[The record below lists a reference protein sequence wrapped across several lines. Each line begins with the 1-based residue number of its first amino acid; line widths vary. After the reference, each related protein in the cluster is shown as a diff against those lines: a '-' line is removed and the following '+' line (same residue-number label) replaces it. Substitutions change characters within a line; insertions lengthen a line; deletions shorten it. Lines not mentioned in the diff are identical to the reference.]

1 MTIRVRLL
9 AILVIAFISAAFSS
23 AIGLWAAGTLE
34 RHFSSFQLS
43 AKALYNH
50 QLGVTFHDV
59 LRSDVIRIIAAPQ
72 TGEDALS
79 ILMEFNNSVKSV
91 KALVEEN
98 RDLALPPKIRAA
110 VDNSGREF
118 TLYIEAAAKTI
129 EVFQK
134 SPQKTS
140 ESFMSL
146 ERQFR
151 SMDAALIETAGLL
164 EAYGEAEAATVAADT
179 KWVDALT
186 VLGGLINLL
195 VFAGLGFTTIRAIVS
210 PLLAMTQTMTALA
223 RGDDKIAIPSLGRAD
238 EIGAMAAALNK
249 FAEAAAEN
257 QHLRDVQ
264 LAQAQESSRLR
275 EVAQAAEAAQLAQ
288 AEHQRRQALQTMA
301 GSIEAQTVKANGKI
315 ADQAKSMAARGAEI
329 VRAAALVR
337 DRANEAALDAETAQQ
352 QVEAVAAAAEQL
364 TASIADVSRQ
374 IGRSNEIVERAVSGS
389 RSSRQAI
396 GSLSEAVAKISEFAR
411 LISSI
416 ASQTNLLALN
426 ATIEA
431 ARAGEAGRGFAV
443 VATEVKTLAAQTS
456 DATAEID
463 RQIAEIGLRT
473 QNAVGAVDGVT
484 LTIHEMEEVSR
495 ALVDAMQQQGAATS
509 EISQSAVTTSNAAR
523 RVADQVS
530 IVTRSADDVQ
540 KNAQE
545 FGDAVQVI
553 SDDMTQLCD
562 TINETARSAL
572 SS

>member
-1 MTIRVRLL
+1 
-9 AILVIAFISAAFSS
+9 
-23 AIGLWAAGTLE
+23 
-34 RHFSSFQLS
+34 
-43 AKALYNH
+43 
-50 QLGVTFHDV
+50 
-59 LRSDVIRIIAAPQ
+59 
-72 TGEDALS
+72 
-79 ILMEFNNSVKSV
+79 
-91 KALVEEN
+91 
-98 RDLALPPKIRAA
+98 
-110 VDNSGREF
+110 
-118 TLYIEAAAKTI
+118 
-129 EVFQK
+129 
-134 SPQKTS
+134 
-140 ESFMSL
+140 
-146 ERQFR
+146 
-151 SMDAALIETAGLL
+151 
-164 EAYGEAEAATVAADT
+164 
-179 KWVDALT
+179 
-186 VLGGLINLL
+186 
-195 VFAGLGFTTIRAIVS
+195 
-210 PLLAMTQTMTALA
+210 
-223 RGDDKIAIPSLGRAD
+223 
-238 EIGAMAAALNK
+238 MAAALNK

-301 GSIEAQTVKANGKI
+301 GCIEAQTVKANGKI

-484 LTIHEMEEVSR
+484 LTIQEMEEVSR